1 MGRNRRK
8 ATAAEQIQA
17 IYEKEAEVR
26 NSGTAQIA
34 ENRGRKM
41 ETPRSDGPIGEERRV
56 SSVSGGGRKKSMK
69 PAAAALSLLLCITTF
84 FSGCSGA
91 AGGNEKTAA
100 DSPAVETGSQ
110 SSGVLS
116 LGGSP
121 ENAVI
126 SEKNIPDYTGEAFAE
141 VNDNLPAFT
150 EADFAETSSFETY
163 SELDSLGRCGTA
175 FANIGRDLMPT
186 EERGSIG
193 QVKPSGWQTVKYDCV
208 DGKYLYNRCHL
219 IGFQLTAENANRQN
233 LITGTRYFN
242 VEGMLPFE
250 NLTADYIKETGGHVL
265 YRVTPVYEGDNLV
278 ASGVQMEACSVED
291 RGESVCFNVFV
302 FNVQPGIVINYADG
316 TSRLASDS
324 GSSGQDSGFVS
335 DTAVRG
341 NSRSKIYHCPGQ
353 RAYEDM
359 ADSKYLVVFGSEK
372 EAQDAGYRKAKN

>member
-1 MGRNRRK
+1 MRK
-8 ATAAEQIQA
+8 LTRAFA
-17 IYEKEAEVR
+17 
-26 NSGTAQIA
+26 
-34 ENRGRKM
+34 
-41 ETPRSDGPIGEERRV
+41 PIV
-56 SSVSGGGRKKSMK
+56 FV
-69 PAAAALSLLLCITTF
+69 LSLL
-84 FSGCSGA
+84 FSGCALPMPSSSMVSMDELPA
-91 AGGNEKTAA
+91 YSDSAYVEIDGNQPSFTDA
-100 DSPAVETGSQ
+100 DKQET
-110 SSGVLS
+110 
-116 LGGSP
+116 
-121 ENAVI
+121 
-126 SEKNIPDYTGEAFAE
+126 EAFE
-141 VNDNLPAFT
+141 
-150 EADFAETSSFETY
+150 EY
-163 SELDSLGRCGTA
+163 SDLDYLGRCGTA
-175 FANIGRDLMPT
+175 YANVGQELMPADG
-186 EERGSIG
+186 EKRGSIG
-193 QVKPSGWQTVKYDCV
+193 QVKPTGWHTVKYDCV

-324 GSSGQDSGFVS
+324 GSSGQDSGLVS